1 MDKQEFIQ
9 KMKDQPFSVLSDLV
23 YQYIVDAIVEIR
35 FPPGSKINTKRLS
48 EELGISRTPIRTA
61 LERLV
66 EQKLV
71 EQVGEKGFR
80 VCQIDWKDC
89 MALYDIREMIE
100 SNAAYI
106 AANSITEAQLEQLRF
121 SILAAKK
128 ARANSDILALFEAN
142 NRFHDVIVL
151 STGNNYLID
160 MYESLKTWIHRY
172 QHSLIA
178 AQKYDIN
185 IDRQTSIDRHV
196 VIYRAIKSRYSMV
209 AKAEM
214 KDYLHHIYRVL
225 FDGGLVT
232 RSPIG
237 SED

>member
-1 MDKQEFIQ
+1 M
-9 KMKDQPFSVLSDLV
+9 
-23 YQYIVDAIVEIR
+23 
-35 FPPGSKINTKRLS
+35 
-48 EELGISRTPIRTA
+48 
-61 LERLV
+61 
-66 EQKLV
+66 
-71 EQVGEKGFR
+71 
-80 VCQIDWKDC
+80 
-89 MALYDIREMIE
+89 
-100 SNAAYI
+100 
-106 AANSITEAQLEQLRF
+106 RF